1 MKIIDDRKPVYTHFV
16 ELNYGDTF
24 LDSQGRLSMKMAT
37 FYDEANNTFNTMIL
51 GEGAVKYTD
60 LLRNVEV
67 VKSTIH
73 FE

>member
-1 MKIIDDRKPVYTHFV
+1 MNVIDDRKPVYTHFG
-16 ELNYGDTF
+16 EINYGDTF
-24 LDSQGRLSMKMAT
+24 LDPQGRLCMKMANL
-37 FYDEANNTFNTMIL
+37 YDELNNTFNTIIL
-51 GEGAVKYTD
+51 EEGTVKYTD